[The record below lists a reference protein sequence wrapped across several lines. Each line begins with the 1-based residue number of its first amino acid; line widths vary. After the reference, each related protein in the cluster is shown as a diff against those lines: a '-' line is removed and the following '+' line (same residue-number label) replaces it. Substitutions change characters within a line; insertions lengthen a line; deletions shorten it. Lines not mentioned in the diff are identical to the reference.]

1 MTFAPSPEQTTGTIA
16 EVLSRDIISDVQN
29 DGDHTYLSIQQE
41 SKTQLPVISE
51 SMNITIPLTNPNLD
65 VICFDKS
72 MIHLKVAIPFT
83 YTTPGVITSND
94 EIAKSI
100 KYFIGLKHSS
110 ECLLEYSVYHKGKQ
124 VSNSLQS
131 NATAEAFLYH
141 TYRSQEALSNRRGIY
156 TLAKAAQ

>member
-72 MIHLKVAIPFT
+72 MIHLMI
-83 YTTPGVITSND
+83 
-94 EIAKSI
+94 
-100 KYFIGLKHSS
+100 
-110 ECLLEYSVYHKGKQ
+110 
-124 VSNSLQS
+124 
-131 NATAEAFLYH
+131 
-141 TYRSQEALSNRRGIY
+141 
-156 TLAKAAQ
+156 